1 MSTPSPDRAVTIL
14 AIAAFASA
22 TSTRAADALLPLLAA
37 GFGTTPGNAA
47 AVITGFA
54 LSYGL
59 LQAVHGPLGD
69 KFGKFRLV
77 CVTASI
83 SLAGTLACA
92 LAPTLELL
100 VIARFVAGAT
110 VGATI
115 PLAMAWI
122 GDVVPYDRRQAV
134 LARFLIG
141 QMAGTAF
148 GAAAGGALGEWFGWR
163 GVFWLINALYVGVNL
178 LLYTELRRNPLTR
191 QTPSGAGATLA
202 ASFVQMVGLLH
213 RPWVRVILITIFLE
227 GALFYGALAFVP
239 LHLHD
244 RLGMGLGASGSAII
258 LFAVGGIAYAAWSG
272 RLVAR
277 LGERGLAYWGG
288 AILCLSYLGIAFA
301 PHPAWALPWLLAAGV
316 GLYMLHNTLQ
326 VNATQMAPESR
337 GAAVALYAMCLFTG
351 QAVGVWLGGRLVDA
365 AGTVP
370 LFLIAAVGLPLLGWW
385 FCRRLLYRP
394 IAARVS

>member
-69 KFGKFRLV
+69 KFGKYRLV

-100 VIARFVAGAT
+100 VLARFVAGAT

-122 GDVVPYDRRQAV
+122 GDVVPYERRQAV

-148 GAAAGGALGEWFGWR
+148 GAAAGGYLGELFGWR
-163 GVFWLINALYVGVNL
+163 GVFWLISGMYVLVNL
-178 LLYTELRRNPLTR
+178 LLYLEMRRNPLTR
-191 QTPSGAGATLA
+191 QTPSGAGATLG
-202 ASFVQMVGLLH
+202 ASFKQMLGLLH

-239 LHLHD
+239 LHLHE
-244 RLGMGLGASGSAII
+244 RLGMGLGASGMAII
-258 LFAVGGIAYAAWSG
+258 LFALGGIAYAAWSG

-277 LGERGLAYWGG
+277 LGERGLAGWGG

-301 PHPAWALPWLLAAGV
+301 PHPAFALPWLLAAGV

-351 QAVGVWLGGRLVDA
+351 QSVGVWLGGRLVDA
-365 AGTVP
+365 VGTMA
-370 LFLIAAVGLPLLGWW
+370 LFLVAAAGLPLLGLW
-385 FCRRLLYRP
+385 FCHRLLHRP
-394 IAARVS
+394 MAAK

>member
-1 MSTPSPDRAVTIL
+1 MSQPSPDRAVAIL

-22 TSTRAADALLPLLAA
+22 TSTRAADALLPLLAS

-59 LQAVHGPLGD
+59 LQVVHGPLGD
-69 KFGKFRLV
+69 RFGKYRLV

-115 PLAMAWI
+115 PLSMAWI
-122 GDVVPYDRRQAV
+122 GDVVPYDKRQPV

-148 GAAAGGALGEWFGWR
+148 GAAAGGALGELFGWR
-163 GVFWLINALYVGVNL
+163 GVFWLISVLYVLVNL

-191 QTPSGAGATLA
+191 QAGSGAGATLA
-202 ASFVQMVGLLH
+202 ASFVQMGRLLG
-213 RPWVRVILITIFLE
+213 RPWVRVILATIFLE

-239 LHLHD
+239 LHLHG
-244 RLGMGLGASGSAII
+244 RLGLGLGASGAAII
-258 LFAVGGIAYAAWSG
+258 LFAAGGVAYAAGSA

-277 LGERGLAYWGG
+277 LGERGLAAWGG
-288 AILCLSYLGIAFA
+288 VILCASYLGIAVA
-301 PHPAWALPWLLAAGV
+301 PHPVYALPWLLAAGC
-316 GLYMLHNTLQ
+316 GLYMLHNTVQ
-326 VNATQMAPESR
+326 VNATQMAPEAR
-337 GAAVALYAMCLFTG
+337 GAALALYALCLFTG
-351 QAVGVWLGGRLVDA
+351 QSVGVWLGGQLVDA
-365 AGTVP
+365 AGTIP
-370 LFLIAAVGLPLLGWW
+370 LFLIAAVGLPIVSIEFG
-385 FCRRLLYRP
+385 RRISLRS
-394 IAARVS
+394 AATP

>member
-1 MSTPSPDRAVTIL
+1 MSNPSPDRAVAIL

-22 TSTRAADALLPLLAA
+22 TSTRAADALLPLLATD
-37 GFGTTPGNAA
+37 FGTTPGGAA

-59 LQAVHGPLGD
+59 LQVIHGPLGD
-69 KFGKFRLV
+69 KFGKYRLI

-83 SLAGTLACA
+83 SLLGTLACA
-92 LAPTLELL
+92 LAPTLEML
-100 VIARFVAGAT
+100 VFARFVAGAT

-115 PLAMAWI
+115 PLSMAWI
-122 GDVVPYDRRQAV
+122 GDVVAYDRRQPV

-148 GAAAGGALGEWFGWR
+148 GAAAGGALGELFGWR
-163 GVFWLINALYVGVNL
+163 GVFWLISALYVAVTV
-178 LLYTELRRNPLTR
+178 LLYAELRRNPLTR
-191 QTPSGAGATLA
+191 QAGSGAGSTLA
-202 ASFVQMVGLLH
+202 ASFVQMYGLLG
-213 RPWVRVILITIFLE
+213 RPWVRVILVTIFLE

-239 LHLHD
+239 FHLHD
-244 RLGMGLGASGSAII
+244 HLGMGIGASGMTII
-258 LFAVGGIAYAAWSG
+258 LFAAGGVAYAAGSG

-277 LGERGLAYWGG
+277 LGERGLAVWGG
-288 AILCLSYLGIAFA
+288 VILLAAYLGIAAA
-301 PHPAWALPWLLAAGV
+301 PLPVYAMACLFAAGC

-337 GAAVALYAMCLFTG
+337 GAAVALYALCLFSG
-351 QAVGVWLGGRLVDA
+351 QSVGVWLGGRLVDG

-370 LFLIAAVGLPLLGWW
+370 LFLVAAISLAVLGLD
-385 FCRRLLYRP
+385 FSRRLAGRP
-394 IAARVS
+394 KSA

>member
-69 KFGKFRLV
+69 KFGKYRLV

-100 VIARFVAGAT
+100 VLARFVAGAT

-122 GDVVPYDRRQAV
+122 GDVVPYERRQAV

-148 GAAAGGALGEWFGWR
+148 GAAAGGYLGELFGWR
-163 GVFWLINALYVGVNL
+163 GVFWLISGLYVLVNL
-178 LLYTELRRNPLTR
+178 LLYLEMRRNPLTR
-191 QTPSGAGATLA
+191 QTPSGAGATLG
-202 ASFVQMVGLLH
+202 ASFKQMLGLLH

-239 LHLHD
+239 LHLHE
-244 RLGMGLGASGSAII
+244 RLGMGLGASGMAII
-258 LFAVGGIAYAAWSG
+258 LFALGGIAYAAWSG

-277 LGERGLAYWGG
+277 LGERGLAGWGG

-301 PHPAWALPWLLAAGV
+301 PHPAFALPWLLAAGV

-351 QAVGVWLGGRLVDA
+351 QSVGVWLGGRLVDA
-365 AGTVP
+365 VGTMA
-370 LFLIAAVGLPLLGWW
+370 LFLVAAAGLPLLGLW
-385 FCRRLLYRP
+385 FCHRLLHRP
-394 IAARVS
+394 VAAK